1 MRITRDLTEERRHSS
16 TGTRSG
22 HFLSPVTM
30 TVTAVAVLC
39 LNGHR
44 RLDNSLDDLSA
55 TVFIQSIVLF
65 ALLQNNCYR
74 PLILCLHFCFTATL
88 PRTAEK
94 SVATVTAV
102 LQLQSF

>member
-1 MRITRDLTEERRHSS
+1 MRITREQELDLTEERRHSS

-30 TVTAVAVLC
+30 TVTAVAVPC

-44 RLDNSLDDLSA
+44 RLDNSLDDLSS
-55 TVFIQSIVLF
+55 TVFIQLIVLF

-74 PLILCLHFCFTATL
+74 PLSLCLHFCFTATL
-88 PRTAEK
+88 PPTAK

-102 LQLQSF
+102 LQ